1 MTYTGVGRWKG
12 REHGFHPPRP
22 MMPPTLRGGLV
33 IAWCGM
39 RGIVTLAAALALPLG
54 DAAAGGFP
62 FRDLIVLTA
71 FIVVL
76 GTLVIHGL
84 TLRPLLS
91 WLDLRDDDPVGRE
104 VALARGAAHR
114 AALQAID
121 GDTSAE
127 AERLRQEYAAVL
139 SQAGDD
145 PDGGAP
151 TASPADALRR
161 RAIAPAPAAV
171 SNLRRSGEIGHAPF
185 APTECLLRQD
195 GASPGPR
202 PD

>member
-1 MTYTGVGRWKG
+1 
-12 REHGFHPPRP
+12 

-84 TLRPLLS
+84 TLRPLLT
-91 WLDLRDDDPVGRE
+91 WLDLRDDDPVVRE

-127 AERLRQEYAAVL
+127 AEWLRQEYAAVP
-139 SQAGDD
+139 SQVGDD
-145 PDGGAP
+145 PEGRAP
-151 TASPADALRR
+151 ALLPAEALRA
-161 RAIAPAPAAV
+161 RALAPARAYRGDLSRTSAEV
-171 SNLRRSGEIGHAPF
+171 
-185 APTECLLRQD
+185 
-195 GASPGPR
+195 
-202 PD
+202 